1 MHWLEMKN
9 ITTILIIS
17 LLIKIS
23 ATLENKPKESP
34 VAIKI
39 GGVPIIIPDFE
50 VVKAP
55 KASSI

>member
-1 MHWLEMKN
+1 MKN